1 MRGIAELPLHSGHVP
16 PWLATRMKRLARLI
30 LILLIDEYGTKGVLE
45 RLADPIWFQALNNLI
60 GMDWDSSGS
69 TTVTTGILKEILSK
83 EELGIKAAGGK
94 GAKGRKTPAQ
104 LRQICEKYE
113 LDSNEYVR
121 ISRLVAKVD
130 TVALQTGYRLY
141 HHVFFIDGEGNWA
154 VIQQGMNPKVRLA
167 RRYHWFDVEN
177 FTLKPHRGI
186 SGIKLEY
193 ALNTVD
199 KDAKDYQKTL
209 LDLVREDPRKLER
222 ELRTIMAAAKGYRLI
237 VYRPYE
243 GLNPS
248 DTIRKYKSLGQIE
261 LNQRALK
268 LARELSIT
276 GYDELLLLRG
286 LGPST
291 LRALSLVLELVYD
304 VHPSWEDP
312 ATHPPDPFKFAY
324 AVGGKDGVPFPI
336 DKPVYDELIFFLEKL
351 VEKNPWEKTFIRN
364 VTKITRNW
372 NFSEEEKRAT

>member
-1 MRGIAELPLHSGHVP
+1 
-16 PWLATRMKRLARLI
+16 MKRLARLV
-30 LILLIDEYGTKGVLE
+30 LKLLAEEYGTKGVLE
-45 RLADPIWFQALNNLI
+45 RLADPVWFQALNNLI

-83 EELGIKAAGGK
+83 EELGIKVAGGK
-94 GAKGRKTPAQ
+94 GAKSRETPAQ

-130 TVALQTGYRLY
+130 TVALQTGYQLY
-141 HHVFFIDGEGNWA
+141 HHVFFIDEEGNWT
-154 VIQQGMNPKVRLA
+154 VVQQGMNPKVKLA

-177 FTLKPHRGI
+177 FTLEPHKGI

-193 ALNTVD
+193 ALDTVAKNT
-199 KDAKDYQKTL
+199 KEYQKTL
-209 LDLVREDPRKLER
+209 LDVVREDPRKLER
-222 ELRTIMAAAKGYRLI
+222 ELRTIKAVAKGYKPLVI
-237 VYRPYE
+237 YRPYE
-243 GLNPS
+243 KLNLF
-248 DTIRKYKSLGQIE
+248 DTIKRYKSLGQIE
-261 LNQRALK
+261 LNQRALE

-276 GYDELLLLRG
+276 NYDELLLLRG

-304 VHPSWEDP
+304 VHPSWKDP
-312 ATHPPDPFKFAY
+312 VTHPPDPFKFAY
-324 AVGGKDGVPFPI
+324 AVGGKDRVPFPI
-336 DKPVYDELIFFLEKL
+336 DKPTYDELISFLEKL
-351 VEKNPWEKTFIRN
+351 VEKSPQERILIRN

-372 NFSEEEKRAT
+372 NFPKEEKRAT